1 MNKYEHPVNLII
13 QDGLIFNACGHNESQ
28 DIVKFMLARED
39 CQFFCRV
46 KKILL
51 QECQIDTLS
60 TGDYILFQGRAF
72 TRRDS
77 YINPYFMVYKILKY
91 ENRSQI

>member
-1 MNKYEHPVNLII
+1 MIEYEHPVNIII
-13 QDGLIFNACGHNESQ
+13 QDGLIYDPCGHNDSQ

-46 KKILL
+46 KKLL
-51 QECQIDTLS
+51 LKGCHIDTLS

-72 TRRDS
+72 TKRNS
-77 YINPYFMVYKILKY
+77 SINPYFMVYKILKY
-91 ENRSQI
+91 ENRS